1 MSIDLLSVQDLLA
14 IPEPEWL
21 VEGFIH
27 TQEVGVLY
35 GKPNGG
41 KSFVALDWALSI
53 AAGIP
58 WLDKY
63 KTRQGPVLYMAG
75 EGGPSLQKRVEAWL
89 AVKGLNDVPVHF
101 QVRPIHLLDENEI
114 EEIQAVLD
122 GFRNDHDEKVGLCPA
137 LIVVDTLSQFMMG
150 GDENGPDMALFVS
163 NLRKLSQDEMTAVLI
178 VHHTN
183 KGGEQERGHTALRG
197 NVDVMFKIDGQEDP
211 DGKLLNVTIM
221 NDKQR
226 DNVKAEPEKLDA
238 IPSSRSLTF
247 CSGKKV
253 VLPGSIMEL
262 SSETLAKM
270 LIVADK
276 IEDVSKEIFSTTEW
290 QFESGLLPADYHRKR
305 HILMKL
311 KLVKPAGR
319 GQYAFTPRGR
329 ETMLY
334 YKKTGWKNEIITPS
348 NHTLP
353 LSETG
358 EVRRSKVESGKSK
371 RWWVA
376 EGDGK

>member
-1 MSIDLLSVQDLLA
+1 MSIDLLSVRELLA

-21 VEGFIH
+21 VENFIH

-53 AAGIP
+53 AAGVP
-58 WLDKY
+58 WLGKY
-63 KTRQGPVLYMAG
+63 PTRQGPVLYMAG

-89 AVKGLNDVPVHF
+89 AVHDLEDVPVHF
-101 QVRPIHLLDENEI
+101 QVRPIHLLDEQEI

-197 NVDVMFKIDGQEDP
+197 NVDVMFKIEGQEDP
-211 DGKLLNVTIM
+211 DGKLKNVTIL

-226 DNVKAEPEKLDA
+226 DNTKAEPEKLA
-238 IPSSRSLTF
+238 AVPSSRSLTF
-247 CSGKKV
+247 CSDKKGFSQGLSV
-253 VLPGSIMEL
+253 EL
-262 SSETLAKM
+262 SSETLM
-270 LIVADK
+270 NLLLVADK
-276 IEDVSKEIFSTTEW
+276 IEDPTKEILSTTEW
-290 QFESGLLPADYHRKR
+290 QLESGLLPADYHRKR
-305 HILMKL
+305 HILMNL
-311 KLVKPAGR
+311 KLIKAAGR
-319 GQYAFTPRGR
+319 GQYAFTPKGR
-329 ETMLY
+329 ETMMY
-334 YKKTGWKNEIITPS
+334 YRKVGWKKGIYQPS
-348 NHTLP
+348 NQSLP
-353 LSETG
+353 PSETG
-358 EVRRSKVESGKSK
+358 EERRSKAESGRK
-371 RWWVA
+371 RWWVTNQ
-376 EGDGK
+376 EDGK